1 MDGFKT
7 FPPEPVVVT
16 LSGTALEL
24 TPIRLGE
31 LPRLL
36 AVVRPL
42 AEEITSD
49 PDWMALLGRHGDA
62 VLDLLAI
69 TTRRERAW
77 INDLSLEDAVL
88 LAAAVFEALE
98 QPDADP
104 AWLGLQ
110 IDVLPGVTA
119 MLAAAARAGAPLG
132 HDFCCINLSDNLK
145 PWPVIE
151 KRIRLAL
158 EADFAIALYNP
169 RSRSRPEGFAR
180 LLHVLRAH
188 CEPQRL
194 LIFARAVATPEER
207 LQVCRLDE
215 DHAEL
220 ADMRTVVLI
229 GNSQTRR
236 VGPWVYTPRH
246 YGLDSDKYSGKAGRQ
261 P

>member
-77 INDLSLEDAVL
+77 INDLSLEDAVQ
-88 LAAAVFEALE
+88 LAATVFEVN
-98 QPDADP
+98 ADFF
-104 AWLGLQ
+104 
-110 IDVLPGVTA
+110 VRRVVPGITRSA
-119 MLAAAARAGAPLG
+119 DKLAPL
-132 HDFCCINLSDNLK
+132 
-145 PWPVIE
+145 
-151 KRIRLAL
+151 IRTLGTA
-158 EADFAIALYNP
+158 P
-169 RSRSRPEGFAR
+169 SPG
-180 LLHVLRAH
+180 
-188 CEPQRL
+188 
-194 LIFARAVATPEER
+194 
-207 LQVCRLDE
+207 
-215 DHAEL
+215 
-220 ADMRTVVLI
+220 
-229 GNSQTRR
+229 
-236 VGPWVYTPRH
+236 
-246 YGLDSDKYSGKAGRQ
+246 
-261 P
+261 

>member
-77 INDLSLEDAVL
+77 INDLSLEDAVQ
-88 LAAAVFEALE
+88 LAAAVFEVN
-98 QPDADP
+98 ADFF
-104 AWLGLQ
+104 
-110 IDVLPGVTA
+110 VRRVVPGI
-119 MLAAAARAGAPLG
+119 ARSADQLAPL
-132 HDFCCINLSDNLK
+132 
-145 PWPVIE
+145 
-151 KRIRLAL
+151 IRTLGTAPSP
-158 EADFAIALYNP
+158 A
-169 RSRSRPEGFAR
+169 
-180 LLHVLRAH
+180 
-188 CEPQRL
+188 
-194 LIFARAVATPEER
+194 
-207 LQVCRLDE
+207 
-215 DHAEL
+215 
-220 ADMRTVVLI
+220 
-229 GNSQTRR
+229 
-236 VGPWVYTPRH
+236 
-246 YGLDSDKYSGKAGRQ
+246 
-261 P
+261 